1 MNYYNSM
8 ELLFSLIVPSGMIA
22 YFLNAVFINRIF
34 DNYTEND
41 EIKVDNIPLS
51 IEKWKLIMKKTL
63 KVITLICLVIL
74 VVLGLYFRIYI
85 LGIIFFSFQMIEQ
98 FNNFFFNLTK
108 VKKTFNQEISD
119 KLSIKERGWIVG
131 LFGLFFF
138 INLYK
143 IPNNVILKIESL
155 DTNILSDF
163 LLITFLMI
171 LSMIY
176 FFSIC
181 FSLFEIMHFI
191 VFIVKIILKKIKRI
205 FLIKISKFLSG
216 EIKKDFSWEFMS
228 ISFLEKMRKQPL
240 VVMIVI
246 IPAIIIDI
254 IFKLLYYSYRTLISF
269 SYNLLIF
276 LRYLSSFF
284 TDVFEK
290 IQKISDRK
298 IVVIFL
304 RGSFILSIL
313 SLVIYNRYNPLMKQ
327 YSEGTAIF
335 EFLSSTILIPLL
347 LSWILEL
354 KNN

>member
-1 MNYYNSM
+1 
-8 ELLFSLIVPSGMIA
+8 
-22 YFLNAVFINRIF
+22 
-34 DNYTEND
+34 
-41 EIKVDNIPLS
+41 
-51 IEKWKLIMKKTL
+51 
-63 KVITLICLVIL
+63 
-74 VVLGLYFRIYI
+74 
-85 LGIIFFSFQMIEQ
+85 
-98 FNNFFFNLTK
+98 
-108 VKKTFNQEISD
+108 
-119 KLSIKERGWIVG
+119 
-131 LFGLFFF
+131 
-138 INLYK
+138 
-143 IPNNVILKIESL
+143 
-155 DTNILSDF
+155 
-163 LLITFLMI
+163 
-171 LSMIY
+171 
-176 FFSIC
+176 
-181 FSLFEIMHFI
+181 
-191 VFIVKIILKKIKRI
+191 
-205 FLIKISKFLSG
+205 
-216 EIKKDFSWEFMS
+216 MS

-327 YSEGTAIF
+327 YNEGTAIF